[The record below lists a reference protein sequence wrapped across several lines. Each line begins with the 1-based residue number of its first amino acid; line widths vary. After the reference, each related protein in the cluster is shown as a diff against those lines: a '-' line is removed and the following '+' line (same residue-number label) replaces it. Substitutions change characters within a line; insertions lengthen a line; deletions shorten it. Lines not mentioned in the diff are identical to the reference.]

1 MELVMFLP
9 LTLSLKKK
17 PFLVFGP
24 MEKREVQIWS
34 VWTRK
39 KGFAA
44 S

>member
-1 MELVMFLP
+1 MASNIAP
-9 LTLSLKKK
+9 DALSKKK